1 MAVIT
6 FGLGLALLLGGG
18 TGWAHENHH
27 HEKCP
32 EQIVE
37 ERPKGVNSGS
47 CRIPE
52 AELLSV
58 EGKHVCFYEDLVKSK
73 TVVISFVYTDCRL
86 FCSLISA
93 NVAALQD
100 ALGSRAGQ
108 DVQLISVTIDPVND
122 KPAVLKEWSR
132 RWKPGPGWVFLT
144 GKKHDVDQLLKRLK
158 VFASPTQGKKD
169 KFGQKDKFADHPQTM
184 IVANDRTGYCHY
196 TSELPTPRQ
205 LLQIIDRLADEVPE
219 DARESE

>member
-37 ERPKGVNSGS
+37 ERPKGVDSGS

-108 DVQLISVTIDPVND
+108 DVQLISVTIDPVFD
-122 KPAVLKEWSR
+122 TPAVLQEWSQHFE
-132 RWKPGPGWVFLT
+132 PGPGWVFLT
-144 GKKHDVDQLLKRLK
+144 GEKHRVNQLLKGLK
-158 VFASPTQGKKD
+158 VFAPPTQ
-169 KFGQKDKFADHPQTM
+169 GQKDKFADHPQIM

-196 TSELPTPRQ
+196 TNGLPTPKQ